1 MTRLLPLLLLVLLGA
16 CDNTPEPDDRPRARD
31 FSNYT
36 DKGDLADIRER
47 GYLRLLAPRS
57 DLDGRLPRE
66 GVPMEAYREEAEDFA
81 RSEGLT
87 PVWVYVDNFDV
98 LLAELRA
105 GRGDL
110 VVTNL
115 TQTRS
120 RDQIVDFSLPVAMVD
135 EVLVLPADSGL
146 ESLDDASDLTIAAP
160 RGTSYLET
168 AHEVSLE
175 RPEITVRR
183 LEGGVSDRQM
193 VRGVATG
200 RHDAAIID
208 SNMVPVLV
216 DDNRRVRRGPVL
228 NDNRAIAWASR
239 PQNPD
244 LRRRLNEYLISHRV
258 LASRSETQKRDW
270 SAIKESGEL
279 RVITSNNPASYFVW
293 RGDLMGFDYELM
305 ERFAERHDLQLSL
318 VVRSTPSAMFEAL
331 KKGRGD
337 VIAASL
343 TNTED
348 RRQRGIRFS
357 RRYLEVTEQ
366 LVGPAKMDG
375 IDEEADLDGRTVVV
389 NPETSYYDTL
399 QKIQAQ
405 KDIELTIRKAPE
417 QTTER
422 LIAGVDDGRY
432 PLTVADSHLAGL
444 ESSWRSGVKVLT
456 DLSDTRDIAWAL
468 RKAQSELKK
477 QLNAYIGDEYRGT
490 FYNITYKKYFK
501 QTKSIRRHREH
512 RVEPGEAISPFDHL
526 VKKYADEHGYD
537 WRIIT
542 AQMFQESR
550 FNPEARSFAGAR
562 GLMQLMPRTA
572 RELGYSNL
580 GDPEVSIAAGVEY
593 LDWLWDRFPGDL
605 PLEER
610 IYFTLAS
617 YNAGYNHVRDA
628 RRLAQQQGL
637 DPDQWFAHVEKAM
650 LLLQKP
656 QYFRDARFGYVRGR
670 EPVQY
675 VREIRNRYIAYL
687 EVTERKK
694 LGKKAPAPDK
704 LVD

>member
-1 MTRLLPLLLLVLLGA
+1 
-16 CDNTPEPDDRPRARD
+16 
-31 FSNYT
+31 
-36 DKGDLADIRER
+36 
-47 GYLRLLAPRS
+47 
-57 DLDGRLPRE
+57 
-66 GVPMEAYREEAEDFA
+66 
-81 RSEGLT
+81 
-87 PVWVYVDNFDV
+87 
-98 LLAELRA
+98 
-105 GRGDL
+105 
-110 VVTNL
+110 
-115 TQTRS
+115 
-120 RDQIVDFSLPVAMVD
+120 VDFSLPVAMVD
-135 EVLVLPADSGL
+135 EVLVLPADSQL
-146 ESLDDASDLTIAAP
+146 QSLDEAEDLTIAAP
-160 RGTSYLET
+160 RGTSYVET
-168 AHEVSLE
+168 ANEVSLE
-175 RPEITVRR
+175 RPEITVRT
-183 LEGGVSDRQM
+183 LEGGISDRQM

-208 SNMVPVLV
+208 SNMVRVLV

-244 LRRRLNEYLISHRV
+244 LRRRLNEYLISHRI
-258 LASRSETQKRDW
+258 LASRSRMEKRDW
-270 SAIKESGEL
+270 EAIRESGEL

-305 ERFAERHDLQLSL
+305 KRFAERHELQLSM

-348 RRQRGIRFS
+348 RRKNGLRFS
-357 RRYLEVTEQ
+357 RRYMEVTEQ
-366 LVGPAKMDG
+366 LVGPADTEG
-375 IDEEADLDGRTVVV
+375 LAEVADLDGRTVVV

-399 QKIQAQ
+399 KKIQDRD
-405 KDIELTIRKAPE
+405 DIELTIKKAPE

-422 LIAGVDDGRY
+422 LITAVDEGRY

-444 ESSWRSGVKVLT
+444 EASWRPGVKVLM

-468 RKAQSELKK
+468 RKNQPALKK
-477 QLNAYIGDEYRGT
+477 QLNQYIKDEYRGT
-490 FYNITYKKYFK
+490 FYNITFKKYFK
-501 QTKSIRRHREH
+501 QPKSISRHREY
-512 RVEPGEAISPFDHL
+512 RVEPGEDISPFDHL

-550 FNPEARSFAGAR
+550 FNPQAQSFAGAR

-572 RELGYSNL
+572 REFGYTNL
-580 GDPEVSIAAGVEY
+580 TDPEVSIAAGVQY

-628 RRLAQQQGL
+628 RRLAKQQGL
-637 DPDQWFAHVEKAM
+637 NPDRWFGHVEKAM

-656 QYFRDARFGYVRGR
+656 EYYRDARFGYVRGR

-704 LVD
+704 LVE